1 MPQMTVPQMVTLA
14 VEVLGGLALF
24 RIVLWHACNVDDRPA
39 RYRGRHLAYVF
50 MFAAARRQPAAPL
63 PVAAT
68 TGPVEHVGAD
78 MDWHP
83 ALEVAA
89 PAPAAVVAGEH
100 GPDLDEQ
107 LILADF
113 DELIASWRV
122 DPPWL
127 TDWRETV
134 DAAYALAGL
143 DTEVHHRWRYGV
155 LDVPTGEYR
164 LVPGEG

>member
-1 MPQMTVPQMVTLA
+1 MTALVVQVAAALA
-14 VEVLGGLALF
+14 CVLA
-24 RIVLWHACNVDDRPA
+24 I
-39 RYRGRHLAYVF
+39 
-50 MFAAARRQPAAPL
+50 AAARRPPL
-63 PVAAT
+63 PVFKYRAAVLAAHT
-68 TGPVEHVGAD
+68 AAEPVVHVGAD
-78 MDWHP
+78 IHWHP

-89 PAPAAVVAGEH
+89 PTPAAVVSGEH

-107 LILADF
+107 LLLADF
-113 DELIASWRV
+113 DALIDSWRV

-127 TDWRETV
+127 TEWRETV

-164 LVPGEG
+164 LVPGPGED